1 MEHFGV
7 TELRWFF
14 ECQFDRNARR
24 VAWTRELRQ
33 RICGQPD
40 LPRMPPSAT
49 LVLGINSSLLRRAGV
64 RPDLPKPHGW
74 DSYLGPLRF
83 SGTADSV
90 DLIMAASGE
99 MRKMELRSLIEDVSR
114 MHAAKRAP
122 TSNPFRAPGPH
133 QYIDIDLEAAYY
145 MSCLGPVSA
154 DGRYKGELGKD
165 VPLNAANGTTERR
178 RCEAL
183 IGMLRWN
190 APGGRGLALPT
201 TPPGFCSGPECAAL
215 DDVLGD
221 RRLGRAKA
229 PDVAELL
236 FSGPADGAR
245 LLHNQAL
252 FDAVQAVPTSF
263 ELSAHYVRLLRYV
276 ARWAVAHRVWE
287 LCTGHA
293 ELLDRLPGGRGPVCN
308 KTLPA
313 RAIDDNPI

>member
-1 MEHFGV
+1 
-7 TELRWFF
+7 
-14 ECQFDRNARR
+14 
-24 VAWTRELRQ
+24 
-33 RICGQPD
+33 
-40 LPRMPPSAT
+40 
-49 LVLGINSSLLRRAGV
+49 
-64 RPDLPKPHGW
+64 
-74 DSYLGPLRF
+74 
-83 SGTADSV
+83 
-90 DLIMAASGE
+90 
-99 MRKMELRSLIEDVSR
+99 MELRSLIEEVSR
-114 MHAAKRAP
+114 MHAGKQAP
-122 TSNPFRAPGPH
+122 SSKPFRGPGPHQYH

-183 IGMLRWN
+183 IGVLRWN

-229 PDVAELL
+229 PDVAELF
-236 FSGPADGAR
+236 FSGPADGA
-245 LLHNQAL
+245 
-252 FDAVQAVPTSF
+252 
-263 ELSAHYVRLLRYV
+263 RLLRYV

-293 ELLDRLPGGRGPVCN
+293 ELLDRLPGGREPVCD
-308 KTLPA
+308 KSLPA
-313 RAIDDNPI
+313 RAIEDNPT